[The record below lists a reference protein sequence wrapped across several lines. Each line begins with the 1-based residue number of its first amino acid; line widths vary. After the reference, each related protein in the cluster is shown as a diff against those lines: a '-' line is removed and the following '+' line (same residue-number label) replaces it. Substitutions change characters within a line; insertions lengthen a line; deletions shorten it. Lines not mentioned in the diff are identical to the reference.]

1 MSSPTVWCPTHDVSS
16 VSGWACEWLL
26 RYDTGSQLGGCRNC
40 DPASLKILLSIT
52 RHAIVFRVKE
62 GRNYLISLLQ
72 AGDSGQNGGVL
83 ASSDAAR
90 RALSVTDV
98 ENEFVKAVYADIS
111 SWYDYFFGPTL
122 HAGRLEAMPRLQI
135 TPGDSVLEV
144 GVGTGINALL
154 YPKHCRITG
163 IDFSSSMLRKAKR
176 RLAQHSVRNVE
187 LLKMDAAD
195 LEFDDESFDLV
206 YAPYVISVVPDPVRV
221 VREMHR
227 VCRVG
232 GYVVVLN
239 HFLSENPLLSR
250 AERLISPLTVHI
262 GFKADVD
269 LPGFIA
275 QSGFEPLSIE
285 RVNVPKLWS
294 LVTFQKNRSDA

>member
-1 MSSPTVWCPTHDVSS
+1 
-16 VSGWACEWLL
+16 
-26 RYDTGSQLGGCRNC
+26 
-40 DPASLKILLSIT
+40 
-52 RHAIVFRVKE
+52 
-62 GRNYLISLLQ
+62 LISLLQ
-72 AGDSGQNGGVL
+72 ADDSGQNGGVL
-83 ASSDAAR
+83 ASSDAAH
-90 RALSVTDV
+90 RALSGTDV
-98 ENEFVKAVYADIS
+98 ENEFVREVYADIS

-122 HAGRLEAMPRLQI
+122 HAGRLEAMPRLPI

-154 YPKHCRITG
+154 YPKHCHVTG
-163 IDFSSSMLRKAKR
+163 IDFSSSMLKKATR
-176 RLAQHSVRNVE
+176 RLAHHNVTNVE

-232 GYVVVLN
+232 GHVVVLN
-239 HFLSENPLLSR
+239 HFLSENRLLSR

-285 RVNVPKLWS
+285 RVKFSHISLGYRYLVPKLWS

>member
-1 MSSPTVWCPTHDVSS
+1 M
-16 VSGWACEWLL
+16 
-26 RYDTGSQLGGCRNC
+26 RSQ
-40 DPASLKILLSIT
+40 T
-52 RHAIVFRVKE
+52 RHVIVLRTEK
-62 GRNYLISLLQ
+62 GRSYLISLFQ
-72 AGDSGQNGGVL
+72 AGDPSTNGVL
-83 ASSDAAR
+83 ASDAAH

-98 ENEFVKAVYADIS
+98 ENEFVREVYADIS

-122 HAGRLEAMPRLQI
+122 HAGRVESMARLPI

-154 YPKHCRITG
+154 YPKHCRLTG
-163 IDFSSSMLRKAKR
+163 IDFSASMLRKATR
-176 RLAQHSVRNVE
+176 RFHHHGVHNVE
-187 LLKMDAAD
+187 LIKMDAAD
-195 LEFDDESFDLV
+195 LEFEDESFDLV
-206 YAPYVISVVPDPVRV
+206 YAPYVISVVPDPVKV

-232 GYVVVLN
+232 GHVVVLN
-239 HFLSENPLLSR
+239 HFLSENRLLSR

-275 QSGFEPLSIE
+275 QSGFQPISIE

-294 LVTFQKNRSDA
+294 LVTFQKSPPEA